1 MLVDSHLWREVDVV
15 VRTGSTNADLAAR
28 TVEQDLSEGYVL
40 VADEQSAGRGRLGR
54 TWSAPPRSGLAVS
67 ALLRPAGV
75 DPARWSWLP
84 LLTGLAVVDVLQRIC
99 GLPAALKWPN
109 DVLVGAGAPV
119 GAGKVCGI
127 LAERVTSAAG
137 PAVVMG
143 MGLNVSLTV
152 DELPVPTAT
161 SLALEGSACTDREVL
176 LRAYLRALEH
186 RYDRWRS
193 AGGDPRASD
202 IAAAY
207 RECCSTI
214 GQAVRVSV
222 PSGEIIAGQADGVDD
237 SGRLLVHDAKGV
249 THALAAGDV
258 THVRTA

>member
-1 MLVDSHLWREVDVV
+1 
-15 VRTGSTNADLAAR
+15 
-28 TVEQDLSEGYVL
+28 
-40 VADEQSAGRGRLGR
+40 
-54 TWSAPPRSGLAVS
+54 
-67 ALLRPAGV
+67 
-75 DPARWSWLP
+75 
-84 LLTGLAVVDVLQRIC
+84 
-99 GLPAALKWPN
+99 
-109 DVLVGAGAPV
+109 
-119 GAGKVCGI
+119 
-127 LAERVTSAAG
+127 
-137 PAVVMG
+137 MG

-152 DELPVPTAT
+152 AELPVPTAT
-161 SLALEGSACTDREVL
+161 SLALEGSASTDREVL

-207 RECCSTI
+207 RESCSTI
-214 GQAVRVSV
+214 GQDVRVSV
-222 PSGEIIAGQADGVDD
+222 PSGEIVVGQADGVDD